1 MTIGKPWAIAILVV
15 LFVSVAANLV
25 VAGFAASRFGGPPRH
40 PDLIERIVAIGIRA
54 FPPAIRSGIQARSEE
69 RREELRGLIDSVQ
82 DSRMRMVDAM
92 RANPFDAAALE
103 AAFADMRVS
112 VTELQDAG
120 QAIVGEAV
128 AAAPPDV
135 RAQIRLG
142 RGPFP

>member
-1 MTIGKPWAIAILVV
+1 MTIGKPWAIAIFVA
-15 LFVSVAANLV
+15 LFVSVAANLMI
-25 VAGFAASRFGGPPRH
+25 AGFAASRFGGPPRH

-54 FPPAIRSGIQARSEE
+54 FPPAIRSGIQLRSDE
-69 RREELRGLIDSVQ
+69 RREELRVLIDSVE

-103 AAFADMRVS
+103 AAFADMRVR
-112 VTELQDAG
+112 VTDLQAAG
-120 QAIVGEAV
+120 QEIVGEAI
-128 AAAPPDV
+128 AAAPADA

>member
-25 VAGFAASRFGGPPRH
+25 IAGFAASRFGGPPRH

-54 FPPAIRSGIQARSEE
+54 FPPAIRSGIQMRSEE
-69 RREELRGLIDSVQ
+69 RRDELRILIDSVE

-92 RANPFDAAALE
+92 RAEPFDATALE
-103 AAFADMRVS
+103 AAFADMQAK
-112 VTELQDAG
+112 VTELQQAG
-120 QAIVGEAV
+120 QEIVGEAV
-128 AAAPPDV
+128 AAAPADA

>member
-1 MTIGKPWAIAILVV
+1 MTLGKRWAIAIFAV
-15 LFVSVAANLV
+15 LFLSVAANLV
-25 VAGFAASRFGGPPRH
+25 IAGFAASRFGGPPRH

-54 FPPAIRSGIQARSEE
+54 FPPAIRSGIQLRSEA
-69 RREELRGLIDSVQ
+69 RREELRVLIDSVQ

-103 AAFADMRVS
+103 AAFADMRVR
-112 VTELQDAG
+112 VTDLQAAG
-120 QAIVGEAV
+120 QIIVGEAV
-128 AAAPPDV
+128 AAAPADA